1 MEAEKKQILEMVRDG
16 KLTVEE
22 AQKIIEAMDQ
32 GDEEA
37 TPATAT
43 RPPRLLRIRLKDEDG
58 ARVNVSVPLSLVRV
72 LWKFIPRDAMRELE
86 GHNIDVDSILVAV
99 NEGAQGVLVDVED
112 EDGTKVEIIVE

>member
-32 GDEEA
+32 GDEDA
-37 TPATAT
+37 TAVTAT
-43 RPPRLLRIRLKDEDG
+43 RPPRFLRIRVKDEDG
-58 ARVNVSVPLSLVRV
+58 AKVNVSVPLSLVRV

-112 EDGTKVEIIVE
+112 EDGTKVEIVVE

>member
-32 GDEEA
+32 GDEDA
-37 TPATAT
+37 TAVTAT
-43 RPPRLLRIRLKDEDG
+43 RPPRFLRIRVKDEDG
-58 ARVNVSVPLSLVRV
+58 AKVNVSVPLSLVRV

>member
-1 MEAEKKQILEMVRDG
+1 VEAEKKQILEMVRDG

-32 GDEEA
+32 GDEDA
-37 TPATAT
+37 TAVTAT
-43 RPPRLLRIRLKDEDG
+43 RPPRFLRIRVKDEDG
-58 ARVNVSVPLSLVRV
+58 AKVNVSVPLSLVRV

-112 EDGTKVEIIVE
+112 EDGTKVEIVVE

>member
-1 MEAEKKQILEMVRDG
+1 VEAEKKQILEMVRDG

-22 AQKIIEAMDQ
+22 AQKIMEAMDQ
-32 GDEEA
+32 GDEDA
-37 TPATAT
+37 AAVTAT
-43 RPPRLLRIRLKDEDG
+43 RPTRFLRIRVKDEDG
-58 ARVNVSVPLSLVRV
+58 ARVNVSVPLSLVRA
-72 LWKFIPRDAMRELE
+72 LWRFIPKDAMRELE

>member
-1 MEAEKKQILEMVRDG
+1 MEAERKQILEMVRDG

-22 AQKIIEAMDQ
+22 AQKIMEAMDQ
-32 GDEEA
+32 GEEEA
-37 TPATAT
+37 TPATAAK
-43 RPPRLLRIRLKDEDG
+43 PPRFLRVRVKDEDG
-58 ARVNVSVPLSLVRV
+58 SKVNVSVPLSLVRV

-86 GHNIDVDSILVAV
+86 GHNIDIDSILAAV